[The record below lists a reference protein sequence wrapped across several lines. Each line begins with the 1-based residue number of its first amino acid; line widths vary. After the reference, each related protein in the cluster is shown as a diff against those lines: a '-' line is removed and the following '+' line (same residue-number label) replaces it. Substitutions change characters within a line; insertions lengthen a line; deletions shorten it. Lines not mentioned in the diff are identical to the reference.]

1 LRESALQL
9 GLLKRVAYGKNRRL
23 SFVTKQR
30 RTITLVLGGARSG
43 KSSWAQK
50 QAARFSRVTYLA
62 TAHGGD
68 SEMRAKIARHRRER
82 PPTWRTVEAAT
93 DLPETIRAESKGADV
108 LLIDC
113 FTLYVANVMLT
124 GKKSEDHNSA
134 RVREL
139 RDAIRSSS
147 TSIIAVSNEVGSG
160 IVPAFRSGR
169 VYRDMLGRLNQE
181 VAAIADNVIL
191 MVAGIPLPVK
201 GRLTSRRRV

>member
-1 LRESALQL
+1 
-9 GLLKRVAYGKNRRL
+9 VAKE
-23 SFVTKQR
+23 R

-43 KSSWAQK
+43 KSRWAQE

-62 TAHGGD
+62 TAQAGD
-68 SEMRAKIARHRRER
+68 SEMRKKIARHRRER
-82 PPTWRTVEAAT
+82 PTQWRTVEAPR
-93 DLPETIRAESKGADV
+93 DLPEKIRAESRRADL

-113 FTLYVANVMLT
+113 FTLYVASVMRT
-124 GKKSEDHNSA
+124 GKKSEGHNGNC
-134 RVREL
+134 VREL
-139 RDAIRSSS
+139 RDAIHSSS

-201 GRLTSRRRV
+201 GRLPRRR

>member
-1 LRESALQL
+1 
-9 GLLKRVAYGKNRRL
+9 LLKRVAYGKNRRL
-23 SFVTKQR
+23 SFVTKHR

-43 KSSWAQK
+43 KSRWAQQ
-50 QAARFSRVTYLA
+50 QAAQFSRVTYLA
-62 TAHGGD
+62 TAQGGD

-82 PPTWRTVEAAT
+82 PSTWRTVET
-93 DLPETIRAESKGADV
+93 PRNLPETIRAESKGADV

-113 FTLYVANVMLT
+113 FTLYVANVMRT
-124 GKKSEDHNSA
+124 GKKSEDHNSGHI
-134 RVREL
+134 REL
-139 RDAIRSSS
+139 RDAIHSSG
-147 TSIIAVSNEVGSG
+147 TSIIAVSNEVGNG

-201 GRLTSRRRV
+201 GRLSARRRV

>member
-1 LRESALQL
+1 
-9 GLLKRVAYGKNRRL
+9 
-23 SFVTKQR
+23 VTKQR

-43 KSSWAQK
+43 KSSWAQE
-50 QAARFSRVTYLA
+50 QAAQFSRVTYLA

-82 PPTWRTVEAAT
+82 PSAWRTVEAPT
-93 DLPETIRAESKGADV
+93 NLPETIRTEATNAEV

-113 FTLYVANVMLT
+113 LTLYVANVMRT
-124 GKKSEDHNSA
+124 GKKSAGHNSN
-134 RVREL
+134 RILEL
-139 RDAIRSSS
+139 RDAIRSAS